1 MCFVWNPS
9 PTSNSM
15 PKGTIPRDLSLI
27 DGKPVDAIAMNGKI
41 WIYSRQMSYVRIW
54 LHNLPSTELRCPQLH
69 TLISISAC
77 GVDETWIF
85 VLNHQKRRLHV
96 VHNLFYYNDL

>member
-1 MCFVWNPS
+1 MWNPS

-15 PKGTIPRDLSLI
+15 PKGTIPRDPSLI
-27 DGKPVDAIAMNGKI
+27 DGKPVDGD
-41 WIYSRQMSYVRIW
+41 SYEWQNSMDIFPSNVVRIW
-54 LHNLPSTELRCPQLH
+54 FHNLPSTELRCPQLH

-85 VLNHQKRRLHV
+85 VLNHQKRRLHL